1 MFIDQFKNIFHKQKS
16 LRNRFLILNA
26 IIFLATIL
34 PSLIL
39 FNQFSDKVFVEFGIR
54 FANKQALYDRERNLL
69 PLTRELALAR
79 RLAGSDQIVTWLG
92 NENDPKLK
100 EDAILTLENYADS
113 FQGKSYFI
121 ASSSTGNYF
130 FNDNRGTYTGKELR
144 YVLNPEDPHDDWFFA
159 TLESNSPY
167 HLNVEYDDKLDV
179 TKVWINVLVTDDK
192 NRKLGL
198 TGTGIDVTDFI
209 RNYLDV
215 AQPGVINVLLD
226 RNGAIQ
232 LHKNRELIDMA
243 SITKLPSEMKSIYTI
258 IDSNKDK
265 KKLKNTLSNLER
277 NPDSVETL
285 FVHLNGKRTLVGA
298 SYISELDWY
307 SLTFIDIE
315 EVLNGIPFYSIFILF
330 GVALLVLMLLLS
342 VVLHRSIIA
351 RVIKLDSLVLQ
362 MKDGEYK
369 PAVNHGPTDEIG
381 RLLENFNNMAYQVH
395 MHTEELEA
403 LVEERTEALH
413 RLTITD
419 HLTKLLNRRGFI
431 DCWERKLNLANR
443 EKKIL
448 GILIIDIDYFKKFN
462 DVYGHDCGDQ
472 TLIDVAATIKNSV
485 RSYDDCARWG
495 GEEFVVLIYST
506 TDEEL
511 ENIAENIR
519 QRVKKTK
526 IFIDGHELQLTISLG
541 GYLCKN
547 TQSLD
552 EAITKADNA
561 LYSAKE
567 SGRDCYKAYTE
578 LKA

>member
-1 MFIDQFKNIFHKQKS
+1 
-16 LRNRFLILNA
+16 
-26 IIFLATIL
+26 
-34 PSLIL
+34 
-39 FNQFSDKVFVEFGIR
+39 
-54 FANKQALYDRERNLL
+54 
-69 PLTRELALAR
+69 
-79 RLAGSDQIVTWLG
+79 
-92 NENDPKLK
+92 
-100 EDAILTLENYADS
+100 
-113 FQGKSYFI
+113 
-121 ASSSTGNYF
+121 
-130 FNDNRGTYTGKELR
+130 
-144 YVLNPEDPHDDWFFA
+144 
-159 TLESNSPY
+159 
-167 HLNVEYDDKLDV
+167 
-179 TKVWINVLVTDDK
+179 
-192 NRKLGL
+192 
-198 TGTGIDVTDFI
+198 
-209 RNYLDV
+209 
-215 AQPGVINVLLD
+215 
-226 RNGAIQ
+226 
-232 LHKNRELIDMA
+232 
-243 SITKLPSEMKSIYTI
+243 MKSIYTI

-265 KKLKNTLSNLER
+265 KKLENTLSNLGQ

-342 VVLHRSIIA
+342 VVLHRSIIV
-351 RVIKLDSLVLQ
+351 RVVKLDSLVLQ

-462 DVYGHDCGDQ
+462 DMYGHDCGDQ